1 AIDTSA
7 RTVLLESG
15 DAIGYDYLVYAVG
28 SRSTAPAVPG
38 VADHA
43 YPLADLDE
51 ARRLREALTAVGA
64 ASPVTVVGAGPTGI
78 ETAAE
83 LAEAGRRVT
92 LVCGGELG
100 PYLHPRGRR
109 YVAGR
114 LATLGVTV
122 LDGPGSV
129 AREVTDDCVRLGDG
143 REVPSEVTIWAA

>member
-1 AIDTSA
+1 LAANRLTRSDEMSVTLVNPRPVFVERIRLHQLVGGSDDAVVDFADVLSPRVHLVVGAAAAIDTSA

-51 ARRLREALTAVGA
+51 ARRLREVLTAVGA

-92 LVCGGELG
+92 LV
-100 PYLHPRGRR
+100 
-109 YVAGR
+109 
-114 LATLGVTV
+114 
-122 LDGPGSV
+122 
-129 AREVTDDCVRLGDG
+129 
-143 REVPSEVTIWAA
+143 